1 MQGKSR
7 NFVGLHHT
15 KIKVTIPFN
24 DNEGERIV
32 LVLHTFHAINICIRL
47 SSLPINFTSEHV
59 CDYYS
64 DIWLVIIGIV
74 SECYF

>member
-1 MQGKSR
+1 MSR
-7 NFVGLHHT
+7 NFVGLHHM

-24 DNEGERIV
+24 ASEGELII
-32 LVLHTFHAINICIRL
+32 LVLHTFRAFNVCIRL

-59 CDYYS
+59 RDYYS